1 MTDMNTDKKRCIILN
16 IYFCDQIT
24 ENYTTWVWN
33 EGKQILAEISILSE
47 TILDRGLPL
56 NKRTTAC
63 AKNVETAENPVTT
76 RVYFLH

>member
-1 MTDMNTDKKRCIILN
+1 MGL
-16 IYFCDQIT
+16 
-24 ENYTTWVWN
+24 EW
-33 EGKQILAEISILSE
+33 GKDYYDLGLFGMISILSE

-76 RVYFLH
+76 RVYFLHWKNK